1 MTELL
6 RVEHL
11 ITSFATD
18 NGVVRA
24 VDGVDFSVD
33 EGRTLG
39 LVGESG
45 SGKSVT
51 ALSIMGLIDPPGRI
65 ESGSRIVF
73 RGRNLLGLEE
83 RELQDL
89 RGNEVSMI
97 FQEPM
102 SSLNPLFSV
111 GHQISE
117 SLRAHRGLAARPARA
132 RAVELLE
139 LVGIPS
145 ASRRLD
151 EYPHQMSG
159 GMCQRVMIAIALACD
174 PKLLIADEPT
184 TALDV
189 TVQAQILE
197 LMEDLRDR
205 LRMTMILITHDLGVV
220 AEVVHDVAVMYAGKI
235 VERGPVEDVFRT
247 PRHPYT
253 EALLR
258 SVPTLGMT
266 QREPL
271 RVIRGQV
278 PSLFQMPSG
287 CRFRTRCDY
296 AFERCREQPPELRI
310 GTQEAA
316 CWIPERPESIAAVD
330 VGEPVG

>member
-1 MTELL
+1 
-6 RVEHL
+6 
-11 ITSFATD
+11 
-18 NGVVRA
+18 
-24 VDGVDFSVD
+24 
-33 EGRTLG
+33 
-39 LVGESG
+39 
-45 SGKSVT
+45 
-51 ALSIMGLIDPPGRI
+51 MGLIDPPGRI
-65 ESGSRIVF
+65 ERGSRIVF
-73 RGRNLLGLEE
+73 RGRDLLGLEE

-111 GHQISE
+111 GHQIVE

-197 LMEDLRDR
+197 LM
-205 LRMTMILITHDLGVV
+205 
-220 AEVVHDVAVMYAGKI
+220 
-235 VERGPVEDVFRT
+235 RGPARPPAHDDDPDHPRPRRRRRGRPTTSPSCTPARSSSAGRSSDVFRT

-258 SVPTLGMT
+258 SMPTLGMT

-316 CWIPERPESIAAVD
+316 CWIAGAP
-330 VGEPVG
+330 GEHRRRRRGGAGGVSRGRRC